1 MLGVNMGRGG
11 ETEVCGL
18 GLEGRGKE
26 PSEVASLKLL
36 AVAVGHSVCVG
47 CIMVCCESH
56 GAVDG
61 KAKCRGSQVR

>member
-1 MLGVNMGRGG
+1 MR
-11 ETEVCGL
+11 GL

-26 PSEVASLKLL
+26 TSGVASLKLL
-36 AVAVGHSVCVG
+36 AVAVEHSVCVG

-61 KAKCRGSQVR
+61 KAKCRGSQV